1 MRRTPLKRGAPLKRG
16 KPLQAR
22 RRIKPESDKRAAER
36 EDYRDAKMAMRARSG
51 WRCAAET
58 LVPEVRCGGRLDPH
72 HTKLR
77 GIHFTDADSL
87 DQICRA
93 HHDWIH
99 AHTRQA
105 RERGLLV

>member
-1 MRRTPLKRGAPLKRG
+1 MLRRTPLKRG

-22 RRIKPESDKRAAER
+22 KRIKRVSAKRAAET
-36 EDYRDAKMAMRARSG
+36 ESYRDAVMAMHARSG

-58 LVPEVRCGGRLDPH
+58 LVPDVACGGRLDPH

-77 GIHFTDADSL
+77 GVHFADADSL
-87 DQICRA
+87 DQVCRS

-99 AHTRQA
+99 ANTRSA
-105 RERGLLV
+105 RALGLLV